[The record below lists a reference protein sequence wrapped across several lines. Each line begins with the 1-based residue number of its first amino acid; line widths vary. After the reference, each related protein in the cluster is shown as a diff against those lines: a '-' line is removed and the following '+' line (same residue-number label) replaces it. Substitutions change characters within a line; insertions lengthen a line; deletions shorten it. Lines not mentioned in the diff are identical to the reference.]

1 VSLIIGLLMAGVAA
15 IAGAFLMARVEPPWL
30 RYALGGAFPLVAAL
44 AGYAI
49 AVYWI
54 SPQNMAEY
62 LRWTGVIA
70 LPVLLVAT
78 PISIAA
84 TYLVARRKRVNN
96 RTTHV

>member
-1 VSLIIGLLMAGVAA
+1 MSLIVGLLLAGVAA
-15 IAGAFLMARVEPPWL
+15 IAGAFIMSRVQPPWL
-30 RYALGGAFPLVAAL
+30 RYVLGGVFPLVAAL
-44 AGYAI
+44 ACYAV

-78 PISIAA
+78 PISIVA
-84 TYLVARRKRVNN
+84 TYFVARRKRVH